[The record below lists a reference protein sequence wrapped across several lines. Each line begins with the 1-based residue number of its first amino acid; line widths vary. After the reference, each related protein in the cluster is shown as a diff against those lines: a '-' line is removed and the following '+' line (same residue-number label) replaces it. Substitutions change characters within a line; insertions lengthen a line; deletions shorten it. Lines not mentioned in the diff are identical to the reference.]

1 MINVRNLKLRVE
13 ADDYL
18 GFKKKLKLQGKEL
31 NPMPPELFHLTDLE
45 VLEASPERESCL
57 DFSLRDLPRDI
68 GRLTNL
74 RILILDTGSLT
85 MLPAE
90 IGYLIYLERLYL
102 SNNDLRNLPP
112 EFSKLENIRSLHLA
126 NNEFRDF
133 PLEIC
138 CLENLEF
145 LDMTDNKIK
154 AIPQEIQ
161 LLTKMT
167 SFLFY
172 CNKLRKVP
180 MGLCKLKLLR
190 TLWLGKNKLRK
201 LPHFFGRL
209 SNLDWGEFY
218 KSANIDENPLMRPP
232 VEVARQGPAAIRR
245 FFDDRGKGW
254 DGVNESEDEDEWVP
268 LSDSDDDDNGGV
280 SNFF

>member
-172 CNKLRKVP
+172 CNKLRKVTI
-180 MGLCKLKLLR
+180 LCYFLGFSVQSWKYILSLWGSVRQKREFWFKLSYKCSIFVWVDMFF
-190 TLWLGKNKLRK
+190 TLVTSKG
-201 LPHFFGRL
+201 
-209 SNLDWGEFY
+209 
-218 KSANIDENPLMRPP
+218 I
-232 VEVARQGPAAIRR
+232 AI
-245 FFDDRGKGW
+245 GY
-254 DGVNESEDEDEWVP
+254 
-268 LSDSDDDDNGGV
+268 
-280 SNFF
+280 